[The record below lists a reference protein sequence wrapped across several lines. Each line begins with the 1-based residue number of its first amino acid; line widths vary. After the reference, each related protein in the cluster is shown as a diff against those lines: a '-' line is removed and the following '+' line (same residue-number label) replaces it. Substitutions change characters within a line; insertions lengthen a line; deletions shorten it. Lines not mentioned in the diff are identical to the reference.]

1 MLAQLSINKNEEII
15 MANFKKTIWQILL
28 VSLWVNIFETLRW
41 MLFAKPSI
49 DMHFKAA
56 NLVLPNEPINN
67 LLWLIWGI
75 IIAVMI
81 FIISKKF
88 KVLQTTFIVWITVY
102 VLHWIAL
109 WNMAVLPINILWL
122 AVPLT
127 FINVLVGALI
137 CAKFISK
144 DNLQ

>member
-1 MLAQLSINKNEEII
+1 MKNYLK
-15 MANFKKTIWQILL
+15 AIWQIFL
-28 VSLWVNIFETLRW
+28 VSIWINIFETLRW
-41 MLFAKPSI
+41 MLFAKPEI

-56 NLVLPNEPINN
+56 NIVLPNEPINN

-81 FIISKKF
+81 FIVSKKF

-102 VLHWIAL
+102 VMNWIAL

-127 FINVLVGALI
+127 FINVLAGALI
-137 CAKFISK
+137 SNYFQSNEK
-144 DNLQ
+144 LQKQN

>member
-1 MLAQLSINKNEEII
+1 
-15 MANFKKTIWQILL
+15 
-28 VSLWVNIFETLRW
+28 
-41 MLFAKPSI
+41 MLFARPYI

-67 LLWLIWGI
+67 ILWLIWGI

-88 KVLQTTFIVWITVY
+88 KVLQTTFIVWIIVY
-102 VLHWIAL
+102 VMHWIAL
-109 WNMAVLPINILWL
+109 WNMAVLPINILLL

-137 CAKFISK
+137 SNRFISK
-144 DNLQ
+144 ENE

>member
-1 MLAQLSINKNEEII
+1 MENL
-15 MANFKKTIWQILL
+15 KKAIWKILL
-28 VSLWVNIFETLRW
+28 VSIWINIFETLRW
-41 MLFAKPSI
+41 MLFAKPEI

-81 FIISKKF
+81 FIVSKKF

-102 VLHWIAL
+102 VMHWIAL
-109 WNMAVLPINILWL
+109 WNMAVLPLNILWL

-137 CAKFISK
+137 SK
-144 DNLQ
+144 YFQRNEKLQKQN

>member
-1 MLAQLSINKNEEII
+1 MKNYL
-15 MANFKKTIWQILL
+15 KTIWQILL
-28 VSLWVNIFETLRW
+28 VSIWINIFETLRW
-41 MLFAKPSI
+41 MLFAKPEI

-81 FIISKKF
+81 FIVSKKF

-102 VLHWIAL
+102 VMHWIAL

-127 FINVLVGALI
+127 FTNVLVGALI
-137 CAKFISK
+137 SK
-144 DNLQ
+144 YFQSTEKLQKQN

>member
-1 MLAQLSINKNEEII
+1 MKNYL
-15 MANFKKTIWQILL
+15 KTIWQIFL
-28 VSLWVNIFETLRW
+28 VSIWINIFETLRW
-41 MLFAKPSI
+41 MLFAKPEI

-81 FIISKKF
+81 FIVSKKF

-102 VLHWIAL
+102 VMHWIAL
-109 WNMAVLPINILWL
+109 WNMAVLPLNILWL

-137 CAKFISK
+137 SK
-144 DNLQ
+144 YFQSNEKLQKQN

>member
-1 MLAQLSINKNEEII
+1 MKNYQK
-15 MANFKKTIWQILL
+15 AIWQILL
-28 VSLWVNIFETLRW
+28 VSLWINIIETLRW
-41 MLFAKPSI
+41 ILFAKPDI

-81 FIISKKF
+81 FIVSKKF

-102 VLHWIAL
+102 VMHWIAL

-137 CAKFISK
+137 SRYFHNKEQIQK
-144 DNLQ
+144 

>member
-1 MLAQLSINKNEEII
+1 MKNYL
-15 MANFKKTIWQILL
+15 KTIWQIFL
-28 VSLWVNIFETLRW
+28 VSIWINIFETLRW
-41 MLFAKPSI
+41 MLFAKPEI

-56 NLVLPNEPINN
+56 NIVLPNEPINN

-81 FIISKKF
+81 FIVSKKF

-102 VLHWIAL
+102 VMHWIAL

-137 CAKFISK
+137 SK
-144 DNLQ
+144 YFQSNEKLQKQN

>member
-1 MLAQLSINKNEEII
+1 MT
-15 MANFKKTIWQILL
+15 NFKKAIWQILI
-28 VSLWVNIFETLRW
+28 VSLWVNIYETLRW
-41 MLFAKPSI
+41 ILFAKPDI

-67 LLWLIWGI
+67 FLWLIWGI
-75 IIAVMI
+75 IIAAII

-88 KVLQTTFIVWITVY
+88 KVLQTTFIVWIIVY
-102 VLHWIAL
+102 VTHWIAL
-109 WNMAVLPINILWL
+109 WNMAVLPLNVLWL

-137 CAKFISK
+137 CSRFLSK
-144 DNLQ
+144 ENI

>member
-1 MLAQLSINKNEEII
+1 MKNYQK
-15 MANFKKTIWQILL
+15 AIWQIFL
-28 VSLWVNIFETLRW
+28 VSIWINIFETLRW
-41 MLFAKPSI
+41 MLFAKPEI

-81 FIISKKF
+81 FIVSKKF

-102 VLHWIAL
+102 VMHWIAL

-137 CAKFISK
+137 SK
-144 DNLQ
+144 YFQSNEKLQKQN

>member
-1 MLAQLSINKNEEII
+1 
-15 MANFKKTIWQILL
+15 MANFKKAIWQILL
-28 VSLWVNIFETLRW
+28 VSLWINIFETLRW
-41 MLFAKPSI
+41 MLFARPYI

-56 NLVLPNEPINN
+56 NLVLPNEPVNN
-67 LLWLIWGI
+67 ILWLIWGI

-102 VLHWIAL
+102 VMHWIAL

-137 CAKFISK
+137 CTKFISK
-144 DNLQ
+144 ENI

>member
-1 MLAQLSINKNEEII
+1 

-28 VSLWVNIFETLRW
+28 VSLWINIFETLRW
-41 MLFAKPSI
+41 ILFAKPSVE
-49 DMHFKAA
+49 MHFKAA
-56 NLVLPNEPINN
+56 NLVLPNGPVNN
-67 LLWLIWGI
+67 LLWLIWGV

-109 WNMAVLPINILWL
+109 WNFAVLPIKILLL

-127 FINVLVGALI
+127 FINVFVGALI

-144 DNLQ
+144 ENL

>member
-1 MLAQLSINKNEEII
+1 MV
-15 MANFKKTIWQILL
+15 NFKKTIWQILL
-28 VSLWVNIFETLRW
+28 ISLWINIFETLRW
-41 MLFAKPSI
+41 MLFAKPDI
-49 DMHFKAA
+49 DIHFKAA

-67 LLWLIWGI
+67 ILWLIWGI

-88 KVLQTTFIVWITVY
+88 KVLQTTFIVWIIVY
-102 VLHWIAL
+102 VMHWIAL
-109 WNMAVLPINILWL
+109 WNMAVLPVNVLWL

-137 CAKFISK
+137 CAKFTSK
-144 DNLQ
+144 GNN

>member
-1 MLAQLSINKNEEII
+1 
-15 MANFKKTIWQILL
+15 MANFKKAIWQILL
-28 VSLWVNIFETLRW
+28 VSLWINIFETLRW
-41 MLFAKPSI
+41 MLFARPYI
-49 DMHFKAA
+49 DVHFKAA

-67 LLWLIWGI
+67 ILWLIWGI

-88 KVLQTTFIVWITVY
+88 KVLQTTFIVWIIVY
-102 VLHWIAL
+102 VMHWIAL

-127 FINVLVGALI
+127 FINALVGALI
-137 CAKFISK
+137 SK
-144 DNLQ
+144 YFQSNEKLQKQN

>member
-1 MLAQLSINKNEEII
+1 
-15 MANFKKTIWQILL
+15 
-28 VSLWVNIFETLRW
+28 
-41 MLFAKPSI
+41 MLFAKPEI

-81 FIISKKF
+81 FIVSKKF

-102 VLHWIAL
+102 IMHWIAL

-137 CAKFISK
+137 SK
-144 DNLQ
+144 YFQSKEKIQKQN

>member
-1 MLAQLSINKNEEII
+1 VLAQISFNKNEKII
-15 MANFKKTIWQILL
+15 MANFKKAIWQILL
-28 VSLWVNIFETLRW
+28 VSLWINIFETLRW
-41 MLFAKPSI
+41 MLFARPYI

-56 NLVLPNEPINN
+56 NLVLPNEPVNN
-67 LLWLIWGI
+67 ILWLIWGI

-102 VLHWIAL
+102 VMHWIAL

-137 CAKFISK
+137 CTKFISK
-144 DNLQ
+144 ENI

>member
-1 MLAQLSINKNEEII
+1 MENL
-15 MANFKKTIWQILL
+15 KKAIWEILL
-28 VSLWVNIFETLRW
+28 VSIWINIFETLRW
-41 MLFAKPSI
+41 MLFAKPEI

-81 FIISKKF
+81 FIVSKKF

-102 VLHWIAL
+102 VMHWIAL

-137 CAKFISK
+137 SK
-144 DNLQ
+144 YFQSNEKLQKQN

>member
-1 MLAQLSINKNEEII
+1 
-15 MANFKKTIWQILL
+15 MANLRKAIWQILL
-28 VSLWVNIFETLRW
+28 VSLWINIFETVRW
-41 MLFAKPSI
+41 ILFAKPDI
-49 DMHFKAA
+49 DMHLKAS
-56 NLVLPNEPINN
+56 NLVLPNNPINN
-67 LLWLIWGI
+67 ILWLIWGI

-102 VLHWIAL
+102 VMHWIAL

-137 CAKFISK
+137 CSRFKSK
-144 DNLQ
+144 ENN

>member
-1 MLAQLSINKNEEII
+1 MDVIC
-15 MANFKKTIWQILL
+15 KTRYDI
-28 VSLWVNIFETLRW
+28 
-41 MLFAKPSI
+41 
-49 DMHFKAA
+49 HFKAA

-67 LLWLIWGI
+67 ILWLIWGI

-88 KVLQTTFIVWITVY
+88 KVLQTTFIVWIIVY
-102 VLHWIAL
+102 VMHWIAL
-109 WNMAVLPINILWL
+109 WNMAVLPINILLL

-137 CAKFISK
+137 SNRFISK
-144 DNLQ
+144 EIK

>member
-1 MLAQLSINKNEEII
+1 MT
-15 MANFKKTIWQILL
+15 NFKKAIWQILI
-28 VSLWVNIFETLRW
+28 VSLWVNIYETLRW
-41 MLFAKPSI
+41 ILFAKPDI

-67 LLWLIWGI
+67 FLWLIWGL
-75 IIAVMI
+75 IIAAII

-88 KVLQTTFIVWITVY
+88 KVLQTTFIVWIIVY
-102 VLHWIAL
+102 VTHWIAL
-109 WNMAVLPINILWL
+109 WNMAVLPLNVLWL

-137 CAKFISK
+137 CSRFLSK
-144 DNLQ
+144 ENI

>member
-1 MLAQLSINKNEEII
+1 
-15 MANFKKTIWQILL
+15 
-28 VSLWVNIFETLRW
+28 
-41 MLFAKPSI
+41 MLFAKPDI
-49 DMHFKAA
+49 DIHFKAA

-67 LLWLIWGI
+67 MLWLIWGI

-81 FIISKKF
+81 FIISKKY

-102 VLHWIAL
+102 VMHWIAL
-109 WNMAVLPINILWL
+109 WNFAVLPINILLL

-137 CAKFISK
+137 SNRFISK
-144 DNLQ
+144 ENKL

>member
-1 MLAQLSINKNEEII
+1 MKNYRN
-15 MANFKKTIWQILL
+15 AIWQILF
-28 VSLWVNIFETLRW
+28 VSLWINIFETLRW
-41 MLFAKPSI
+41 MLFAKPDI

-81 FIISKKF
+81 FIVSKKF

-102 VLHWIAL
+102 VMHWIAL

-137 CAKFISK
+137 SK
-144 DNLQ
+144 YFQSNEKLQKQN

>member
-1 MLAQLSINKNEEII
+1 

-28 VSLWVNIFETLRW
+28 VSLWINIFETLRW
-41 MLFAKPSI
+41 ILFAKPDL

-56 NLVLPNEPINN
+56 NLVLPNEFINII
-67 LLWLIWGI
+67 LWLIWGI

-81 FIISKKF
+81 FIISKKY

-102 VLHWIAL
+102 VMHWIAL
-109 WNMAVLPINILWL
+109 WNFAVLPINILWL

-137 CAKFISK
+137 CNRFVSK
-144 DNLQ
+144 ENN